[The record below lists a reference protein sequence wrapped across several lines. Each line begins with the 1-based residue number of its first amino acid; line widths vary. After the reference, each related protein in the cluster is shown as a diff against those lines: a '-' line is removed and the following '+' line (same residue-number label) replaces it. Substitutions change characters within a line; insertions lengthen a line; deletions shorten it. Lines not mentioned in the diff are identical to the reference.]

1 MRTRTPLACLT
12 QTWPVT
18 RVTKID
24 SQSSSHSM
32 YISPSS
38 FLRFY
43 LSFLLSVIPPLASL
57 SLELASRLSL
67 SLSLWVS
74 PLTLSQH
81 LSPLSICSIVKAL
94 SKVIFYTKLSSYLYS
109 RHNYMHIFVYISSS
123 FMQAIYAIY
132 DSVVLCFYYLLM
144 KIGVKVFD

>member
-67 SLSLWVS
+67 SLSLS
-74 PLTLSQH
+74 
-81 LSPLSICSIVKAL
+81 
-94 SKVIFYTKLSSYLYS
+94 LSSHSLPTSLSTLHLLDSQGSFQGNFLHKTLIISILSSQLYA
-109 RHNYMHIFVYISSS
+109 YICVHWLT
-123 FMQAIYAIY
+123 IYAIY
-132 DSVVLCFYYLLM
+132 DFVVLCVYYLLM
-144 KIGVKVFD
+144 KIGIKVFD